1 MERNKSNG
9 VISRLKSE
17 KEFCFV
23 QDRRDLSRFSPESK
37 EPEKR
42 EEDEIQK
49 RYTTKILGTRRNQL

>member
-9 VISRLKSE
+9 VISRRKSE
-17 KEFCFV
+17 KDFCFV

-49 RYTTKILGTRRNQL
+49 R